1 MKENKFIATK
11 YDKEWEKETLK
22 FDYHGEKGLDQKPP
36 FLSCVFIKKGGVYMI
51 MDLQEHI
58 SLWNLHIYSC
68 ENERL
73 NLINC

>member
-36 FLSCVFIKKGGVYMI
+36 FLSCVFIKKGGVWSWTCKNTF
-51 MDLQEHI
+51 HFG
-58 SLWNLHIYSC
+58 IYIYTHV
-68 ENERL
+68 RMRDW
-73 NLINC
+73 I